1 MTNDNILVL
10 FDIDGTLLHPGSG
23 ARQSL
28 SQAIYEEIGQQLK
41 IEPGFCAGKTDLLI
55 ISSLLDKAGCLVKE
69 IQPLMKSVI
78 KRYLELLETNYNVKK
93 DAYMYEGARE
103 LIDELNEKSN
113 VYLGLL
119 TGNVEKGARIKL
131 GPFGVNDLL
140 PTGAFGEDGFVRTDL
155 SKVAVN
161 RAETEYG
168 VKFLPHN
175 ISVIGDTVADI
186 ECGKVIDAR
195 SIAISQHFR
204 NEEELI
210 EANPDFL
217 FTDLEDTEN
226 IIHAICDKIP
236 RKD

>member
-1 MTNDNILVL
+1 MISENILVL

-28 SQAIYEEIGQQLK
+28 SQAIHEEIGQQLK

-55 ISSLLDKAGCLVKE
+55 ISSLLEKAGCLVQE

-78 KRYLELLETNYNVKK
+78 KRYLELLETNYNAKN
-93 DAYMYEGARE
+93 DAYMYEGALE
-103 LIDELNEKSN
+103 LIEALNERPE
-113 VYLGLL
+113 VFLGLL

-155 SKVAVN
+155 SRVAVN
-161 RAETEYG
+161 RAEAEYG
-168 VKFLPHN
+168 VQFLPKN

-186 ECGKVIDAR
+186 KCGKVIDAK
-195 SIAISQHFR
+195 SIVVSQHLR

-217 FTDLEDTEN
+217 FTDLVNTEN
-226 IIHAICDKIP
+226 IVHAICDK
-236 RKD
+236 KS

>member
-1 MTNDNILVL
+1 MISENILVL

-28 SQAIYEEIGQQLK
+28 SQAIHEEIGQQLK

-55 ISSLLDKAGCLVKE
+55 ISSLLEKAGCLVQE

-78 KRYLELLETNYNVKK
+78 KRYLELLETNYNAKN
-93 DAYMYEGARE
+93 DAYMYEGALE
-103 LIDELNEKSN
+103 LIEALNERPE
-113 VYLGLL
+113 VFLGLL

-140 PTGAFGEDGFVRTDL
+140 PTGAFGEDGFDRTDL
-155 SKVAVN
+155 SRVAVN
-161 RAETEYG
+161 RAEAEYG
-168 VKFLPHN
+168 VQFLPKN

-186 ECGKVIDAR
+186 KCGKVIDAK
-195 SIAISQHFR
+195 SIVVSQHLR

-217 FTDLEDTEN
+217 FTDLVNTEN
-226 IIHAICDKIP
+226 IVHAICDK
-236 RKD
+236 KS

>member
-1 MTNDNILVL
+1 MISENILVL

-28 SQAIYEEIGQQLK
+28 SQAIHEEIGQQLK

-55 ISSLLDKAGCLVKE
+55 ISSLLEKAGCLVQE

-78 KRYLELLETNYNVKK
+78 KRYLELLETNYNAKN
-93 DAYMYEGARE
+93 DAYMYEGALE
-103 LIDELNEKSN
+103 LIEALNERPE
-113 VYLGLL
+113 VFLGLL

-140 PTGAFGEDGFVRTDL
+140 PTGAFGEDGFDRTDL
-155 SKVAVN
+155 SRVAVN
-161 RAETEYG
+161 RAEAEYG
-168 VKFLPHN
+168 VQFLPHN

-186 ECGKVIDAR
+186 KCGKVIDAK
-195 SIAISQHFR
+195 SIVVSQHLR

-217 FTDLEDTEN
+217 FTDLVNTEN
-226 IIHAICDKIP
+226 IVHAICDK
-236 RKD
+236 KS

>member
-1 MTNDNILVL
+1 MISENILVL

-28 SQAIYEEIGQQLK
+28 SQAIHEEIGQQLK

-55 ISSLLDKAGCLVKE
+55 ISSLLEKAGCLVQE

-78 KRYLELLETNYNVKK
+78 KRYLELLETNYNAKN
-93 DAYMYEGARE
+93 DAYMYEGALE
-103 LIDELNEKSN
+103 LIEALNERPE
-113 VYLGLL
+113 VFLGLL

-140 PTGAFGEDGFVRTDL
+140 PTGAFGEDGFDRTDL
-155 SKVAVN
+155 SRVAVN
-161 RAETEYG
+161 RAEAEYG
-168 VKFLPHN
+168 VQFLPKN

-186 ECGKVIDAR
+186 KCGKVIDAR
-195 SIAISQHFR
+195 SIVICQHFR

-210 EANPDFL
+210 EENPDFL
-217 FTDLEDTEN
+217 FTDLVNTEN
-226 IIHAICDKIP
+226 IVHAICDK
-236 RKD
+236 KS